1 MKFLDGIANTFFSA
15 ELIDISDDFNR
26 CSAIYQVQETTI
38 SHDYIARAYY
48 VKEQL
53 ALHQLTYDIA
63 IKCNDI
69 SLVTYS
75 QASIPEEIHTEIENQ
90 LRFVEDNSKLD
101 IDIKI
106 YKSNSHNNLNT
117 SHIFNFKNYISGP
130 ILKSDFEFL
139 NFLKQFNLSKKIKIK
154 CWESITEFSTS
165 TIIFEGS
172 NTPLLAVNNLDDRQ
186 SIISKRNKCC
196 HFTNDVEYRFTPDDF
211 HLITECTY
219 PEINEKFERLTLL
232 FSLIYLSDYSEI
244 IDIDSKI
251 ILDYKMKG
259 YRLISNKL
267 DLTTANLKVVKE
279 LYGIYQWIYNQGN
292 FVDKIGLAKNII
304 SIHMTNNDI
313 TSLSSGALR
322 SIESGY
328 DIYLKENVKQYIEIK
343 NKISELLISQSDK
356 ASEITKNML
365 GTLKTS
371 FWSVVTFFITV
382 ILVRL
387 ITSKGDG
394 IIFTG
399 EVAIMTYLFIFF
411 SGIYHWLSE
420 CEVNEDKARLFDRY
434 TTIKDRYKD
443 LLNEEDLKKVI
454 DIEQLKEKDQLY
466 IRKRRKTYR
475 IIWILFNIV
484 MFLSVT
490 AIYFY
495 GKNTQK
501 SSNVPSITQTTE
513 ITTPNSNIKNKV
525 PTDNSKVQI
534 KPKPSPLNPSEVLV
548 PHHDIS
554 KKTSDEII
562 KNHENQKNITSATS
576 LQE

>member
-1 MKFLDGIANTFFSA
+1 MKFLDGIANTFFNA
-15 ELIDISDDFNR
+15 ELIYINDDFNR
-26 CSAIYQVQETTI
+26 CSAIYQVHETTV
-38 SHDYIARAYY
+38 SHDYIVRANY

-63 IKCNDI
+63 IKCDGI

-75 QASIPEEIHTEIENQ
+75 QASIPEEIHTEIVNQ
-90 LRFVEDNSKLD
+90 LRFVEDNCKLE

-117 SHIFNFKNYISGP
+117 SHIFNLKNYISGP
-130 ILKSDFEFL
+130 ILKSDFEFI
-139 NFLKQFNLSKKIKIK
+139 NFLKQFDLSKKIKIK
-154 CWESITEFSTS
+154 CWESLNQFSTS
-165 TIIFEGS
+165 SIIFEDS
-172 NTPLLAVNNLDDRQ
+172 NKPLLTEDNLDDRQ

-196 HFTNDVEYRFTPDDF
+196 HFTNDAEYRFTPDDF
-211 HLITECTY
+211 NLTTECIY
-219 PEINEKFERLTLL
+219 PEIKEKLERLTLL
-232 FSLIYLSDYSEI
+232 FSLVYLSDYSEI
-244 IDIDSKI
+244 INIDSKI
-251 ILDYKMKG
+251 IIDYKMKG
-259 YRLISNKL
+259 YRLISNKM
-267 DLTTANLKVVKE
+267 DLSTANLRAVKE

-313 TSLSSGALR
+313 ASLSSGALR

-356 ASEITKNML
+356 ASDITKNML

-387 ITSKGDG
+387 ITSKGEG

-399 EVAIMTYLFIFF
+399 EIAIMTYIFIFF

-443 LLNEEDLKKVI
+443 LLNEDDLKKVI
-454 DIEQLKEKDQLY
+454 DTEKLKEKDQLY
-466 IRKRRKTYR
+466 IQNRRRTYR
-475 IIWILFNIV
+475 TIWILFNIV
-484 MFLSVT
+484 MFLTVT

-495 GKNTQK
+495 GKNTQT
-501 SSNVPSITQTTE
+501 SSNITSTTQTTE
-513 ITTPNSNIKNKV
+513 VAVPSSNIKNKV
-525 PTDNSKVQI
+525 STDNSKEQV
-534 KPKPSPLNPSEVLV
+534 KPKALPINSSEILI
-548 PHHDIS
+548 PHLDTS
-554 KKTSDEII
+554 KKKID
-562 KNHENQKNITSATS
+562 
-576 LQE
+576 